1 MALLP
6 GIGGYALLAITSF
19 LFLYELWAAIRYPFE
34 RHESLYRA
42 CALVWG
48 FGVASK
54 ATGFGP
60 DFARNWL
67 EDFGFPI
74 AMGWALWRL
83 TYGHAFKRDYKLANG
98 LAGRNLLV
106 RETIPDRMHMLW
118 FGLALSYVYEFVVG
132 TFMSDY
138 RSAHPGEPTFVGGF
152 DWWDIAV
159 YTLSFAV
166 GLAILWSWRRRL
178 ACMYDE
184 HLKIDK
190 ARAEAERRGKRKPK
204 K

>member
-6 GIGGYALLAITSF
+6 GIGGYALLVATSL
-19 LFLYELWAAIRYPFE
+19 LFFYELWATIRYPDE
-34 RHESLYRA
+34 RHESLYSA

-83 TYGHAFKRDYKLANG
+83 TYGHALIDVPLSSGPNARRDLQDRG
-98 LAGRNLLV
+98 FQFRIVIHPLRLL
-106 RETIPDRMHMLW
+106 R
-118 FGLALSYVYEFVVG
+118 
-132 TFMSDY
+132 
-138 RSAHPGEPTFVGGF
+138 
-152 DWWDIAV
+152 
-159 YTLSFAV
+159 
-166 GLAILWSWRRRL
+166 
-178 ACMYDE
+178 
-184 HLKIDK
+184 
-190 ARAEAERRGKRKPK
+190 
-204 K
+204 